1 LVGQVRKALNER
13 LTLTDLEYDIR
24 RMEADLDYHRKKTKI
39 FEETLLEQQQVLSR
53 LRGKE
58 NEKCVGG
65 FTNE

>member
-1 LVGQVRKALNER
+1 MVGQVRKALNER